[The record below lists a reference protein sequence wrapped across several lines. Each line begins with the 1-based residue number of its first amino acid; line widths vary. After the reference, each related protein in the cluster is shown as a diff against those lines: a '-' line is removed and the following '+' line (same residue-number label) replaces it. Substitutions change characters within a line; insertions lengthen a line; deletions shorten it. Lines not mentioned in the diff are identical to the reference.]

1 MLNMDKKDLDRSV
14 LENLVRQIIVEQ
26 LGGAKQENALD
37 YIRNKDASGVI
48 SVKVPTVK
56 VDQSNRLDTG
66 NITDEVYTKDLFT
79 LEESPRLG
87 CGVMVMKET
96 TFDWTLNYDEI
107 DYVIEGHLD
116 IVINGNKVSADPGE
130 LILIPKGS
138 SIKFSVPNYARFIY
152 VTYPADWATQ
162 S

>member
-1 MLNMDKKDLDRSV
+1 MDKKDLDKSV
-14 LENLVRQIIVEQ
+14 LEKLVRQIIEEK
-26 LGGAKQENALD
+26 LGGTTSVSAEDFKKHRD
-37 YIRNKDASGVI
+37 ISGI
-48 SVKVPTVK
+48 TSVQVPTVK

-66 NITDEVYTKDLFT
+66 VVTDEVYTKDLFS

-87 CGVMVMKET
+87 CGIMEMRET

-116 IVINGNKVSADPGE
+116 IVVDGRKVSADPGE

-138 SIKFSVPNYARFIY
+138 KIKFSVPNHARFIY
-152 VTYPADWATQ
+152 VTYPADWASQ
-162 S
+162 